1 MISQSENSEAENK
14 VQELQILEQGLQNLV
29 MQKQAIQLEL
39 NEIANALEELKKTN
53 EEAYKVLGG
62 VMFKADKPSLIK
74 ELSEKKALFDL
85 RISAIEKQ
93 EKIIKEKAEKL
104 QKELMQTLNKKKN

>member
-1 MISQSENSEAENK
+1 MSSQTENLETENK

-29 MQKQAIQLEL
+29 MQKQTIQLES
-39 NEIANALEELKKTN
+39 NEIENALEELKKTN
-53 EEAYKVLGG
+53 DEAYKVLGG
-62 VMFKADKPSLIK
+62 VMIKADKQLLIK
-74 ELSEKKALFDL
+74 ELSEKKNLFAL

-104 QKELMQTLNKKKN
+104 QKELLQALEKKKN